1 MKKVV
6 CLGLLVLMVMP
17 LVLAS
22 VDLSIKTSPN
32 HRISVILRGVGE
44 LSTLDSFHKDTLDG
58 NVAISSFITKSEV
71 DIHVILKS
79 QDVQG
84 NFIKM
89 AEGRFDG
96 VPTGEV
102 ININIMPGEV
112 PEIVDSFEEEVV
124 KEEAVEEEVE
134 ESPEEEHNHQI
145 GEEEVVKEEAEITGD
160 AVGGIGS
167 FNSKTIYY
175 IVGAVLLLLIGFYLV
190 KYKKKMDKKGSGF
203 KVVNLGES
211 DNEGDKD
218 DYEDRFSDAEKKIE
232 EAREALSK
240 LK

>member
-22 VDLSIKTSPN
+22 VDLSIKTAPN
-32 HRISVILRGVGE
+32 HRISVILRAVGE

-79 QDVQG
+79 LDVKG

-102 ININIMPGEV
+102 ININLMPGDV

-124 KEEAVEEEVE
+124 KEEAVEGEVE
-134 ESPEEEHNHQI
+134 ESPEEEI
-145 GEEEVVKEEAEITGD
+145 GEEEAVNEEAEITGD
-160 AVGGIGS
+160 AVGEIGS

-175 IVGAVLLLLIGFYLV
+175 IVGVVLLLLIGFYLV
-190 KYKKKMDKKGSGF
+190 KSKKKMDKKGSGF
-203 KVVNLGES
+203 KVVNLGDS
-211 DNEGDKD
+211 DNKSDKD
-218 DYEDRFSDAEKKIE
+218 DYKDRFSDAEKKLE
-232 EAREALSK
+232 EAQEALSK
-240 LK
+240 LR